1 LLAIARAALWPRL
14 LEALP
19 WAQLT
24 ATPID
29 SRLLAGELILV
40 GAAIGIVASWISVG
54 RHLRT

>member
-1 LLAIARAALWPRL
+1 
-14 LEALP
+14 LP

-24 ATPID
+24 AMPVDT
-29 SRLLAGELILV
+29 RLLAAELILV